1 MTHLL
6 QPILSALVGLALL
19 LYGLIHS
26 ASNYPG
32 SDNFRALWQSMPAFG
47 SVGIFALGL
56 AAVACGLTMLSTGV
70 TGIRRR
76 YQRLDA
82 LLHHDPREFD
92 EDGDGYYPEYRR

>member
-26 ASNYPG
+26 AGNYPG
-32 SDNFRALWQSMPAFG
+32 TDNFRALWQSMPAFG

-56 AAVACGLTMLSTGV
+56 AAVACGLTMLSSGITGM
-70 TGIRRR
+70 RRR
-76 YQRLDA
+76 YRNLDS
-82 LLHHDPREFD
+82 LLHHGQREFD
-92 EDGDGYYPEYRR
+92 EDDGYCPDYRR